1 MKVHHTVLYGLLQQA
16 RHGFAEISVKFL
28 QRIQGF
34 FTSNW
39 GVWKQITSNECSV
52 RSSGEQ

>member
-16 RHGFAEISVKFL
+16 MHGFAEISVKFL

-34 FTSNW
+34 SAVT
-39 GVWKQITSNECSV
+39 GE
-52 RSSGEQ
+52 SGNK